1 MVAKRLLDLST
12 FDGRLLDGLNFCK
25 KVYDMFDQVRGSA
38 DGIAKIRM
46 RPTKNEKRLMEE
58 LIPIAQ
64 YVQARYRADRRIKV
78 RWHSGSQSFDAVL
91 LSSGAFVEHGH
102 VRREVFL
109 EVTRAV
115 HQNEHLV
122 RELINQGGTSFGVK
136 GISRDKK
143 TGKIASEP
151 YVRDGDEQVADLADQ
166 VIERLKSKAAKKY
179 AANAILIIEC
189 VPNGIVLDGEWTA
202 SINRVKDAKV
212 QHNFAEVFVFCG
224 YLSHSAT
231 LYGE

>member
-122 RELINQGGTSFGVK
+122 
-136 GISRDKK
+136 
-143 TGKIASEP
+143 
-151 YVRDGDEQVADLADQ
+151 
-166 VIERLKSKAAKKY
+166 
-179 AANAILIIEC
+179 
-189 VPNGIVLDGEWTA
+189 
-202 SINRVKDAKV
+202 
-212 QHNFAEVFVFCG
+212 
-224 YLSHSAT
+224 
-231 LYGE
+231 

>member
-1 MVAKRLLDLST
+1 MVAKRVLELST
-12 FDGRLLDGLNFCK
+12 FDGRLFDGLNFCK

-46 RPTKNEKRLMEE
+46 RPTKSEKRLVEE
-58 LIPIAQ
+58 LIPIA
-64 YVQARYRADRRIKV
+64 
-78 RWHSGSQSFDAVL
+78 VL
-91 LSSGAFVEHGH
+91 VSSGTFIDRGLMP
-102 VRREVFL
+102 REVFL

-122 RELINQGGTSFGVK
+122 RELVNQGGTSFGVK
-136 GISRDKK
+136 GISRDRK
-143 TGKIASEP
+143 TRKIASEP
-151 YVRDGDEQVADLADQ
+151 YVRDGDEQVTDLADQ
-166 VIERLKSKAAKKY
+166 VIERLKSKSAKKY

-189 VPNGIVLDGEWTA
+189 VPNGIVLDDEWMA
-202 SINRVKDAKV
+202 SINRVKAAKV
-212 QHNFAEVFVFCG
+212 QHNFAEMFVFCG